1 MPPHYI
7 NTLQN
12 NTKED
17 TLSFLIYFFNIPL
30 HMKFKKGKKEKEIE
44 RPIHVNECILP
55 FCTGTS

>member
-17 TLSFLIYFFNIPL
+17 TLSFLIYFFNAYTFT
-30 HMKFKKGKKEKEIE
+30 HE
-44 RPIHVNECILP
+44 V
-55 FCTGTS
+55 